1 MNHCT
6 AEQLIAFEARVKEHW
21 EAGDI
26 PYLTHLAGGNE
37 QQLIDIF
44 TRINPGD
51 WIFASHR
58 CHYHALLAG
67 WAPEDLLRKILAGKS
82 MFLYSKK
89 LNFVSSAI
97 VGGNCGIAA
106 GMALSLRRKGLSNRV
121 YCFIGDGAEDSGH
134 LYEAVRFVQG
144 HGLLCEFI
152 IEDNDLSVETTKAQR
167 RGEFSEDF
175 RWPDPYVERYTYTP
189 TFPHAGSGTKHRIEF
204 KMPV

>member
-6 AEQLIAFEARVKEHW
+6 AEQLIAFENRVKEHW

-26 PYLTHLAGGNE
+26 PYLTHLCGGNE

-44 TRINPGD
+44 DRIQPGD

-67 WAPEDLLRKILAGKS
+67 WDPEDLLKKILAGKS

-106 GMALSLRRKGLSNRV
+106 GVALSLLRQSKESMAW
-121 YCFIGDGAEDSGH
+121 CFVGDGCEDGGH
-134 LYEAVRFVQG
+134 LYEAVRFVEGFNLPCQ
-144 HGLLCEFI
+144 FI
-152 IEDNDLSVETTKAQR
+152 IEDNDLSVETTKRQR
-167 RGEFSEDF
+167 RGPYSEPPF
-175 RWPDPYVERYTYTP
+175 WPKCVEGYTYKP
-189 TFPHAGSGTKHRIEF
+189 TYPHAGSGCKHRIEF
-204 KMPV
+204 KMPA